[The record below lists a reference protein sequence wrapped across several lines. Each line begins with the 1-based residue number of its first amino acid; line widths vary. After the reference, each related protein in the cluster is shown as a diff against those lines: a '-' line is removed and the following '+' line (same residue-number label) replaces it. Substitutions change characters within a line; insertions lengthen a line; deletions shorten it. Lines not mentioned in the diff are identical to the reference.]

1 MALAAQLAKVPR
13 MRRPSGSAAVRSS
26 AWPAAGPATT
36 IGVFAVMRRARRE
49 GRTTDHG
56 ASVPLPSRCTSITD
70 TPCAAC
76 ERATCSAVR
85 APPASEAASRCSSR
99 SSVYSWFSASRP

>member
-36 IGVFAVMRRARRE
+36 IGVFAVTRHARRE
-49 GRTTDHG
+49 GRTTDQA
-56 ASVPLPSRCTSITD
+56 ASAPSRCTSITD